1 MKLAVSAYSFYQYI
15 REGKMTIWE
24 TVDRAAEM
32 GYEAIEFL
40 NMPGGSYEE
49 QCESAKK
56 LNYLAHD
63 AKIDICAYTIGAE
76 LFKNTHEENLRERER
91 LKRQAEV
98 ASILGAPIMRHDV
111 CYSLKKSGK
120 GRSFDLMLPTI
131 VEGIREVTGYAQK
144 LGVRTS
150 VENHG
155 YIAQDSDRLERLFCA
170 VDHDNFGLLLDIG
183 NFMCVDEDNAQ
194 AVSRLAPYA
203 IHVHAKDMHYSR
215 EFREGWGMTRG
226 CNYFCGAVIGQGD
239 VPVKKCVEI
248 IKRAGYDGYLSVEF
262 EGREDCMDAISHS
275 RKYLLEILG

>member
-15 REGKMTIWE
+15 REGKMNIWE
-24 TVDRAAEM
+24 TVDKAAAM
-32 GYEAIEFL
+32 GYDAIEFL
-40 NMPGGSYEE
+40 DMPGNSYEE

-56 LNYLAHD
+56 LKAMARD

-76 LFKNTHEENLRERER
+76 LFKDTNEENMRERER
-91 LKRQAEV
+91 LKRQVEV

-131 VEGIREVTGYAQK
+131 AEGIREVTDYAQR

-155 YIAQDSDRLERLFCA
+155 YIAQDSDRLERLFNA

-183 NFMCVDEDNAQ
+183 NFVCVDEDNAQ

-215 EFREGWGMTRG
+215 EFREGWGKTRG
-226 CNYFCGAVIGQGD
+226 CNYFCGAVIGKGD
-239 VPVKKCVEI
+239 VNVKKCVEI

-262 EGREDCMDAISHS
+262 EGREDCIDAIALS
-275 RKYLLEILG
+275 RKYLLDLL

>member
-24 TVDRAAEM
+24 TVDRAAEL

-40 NMPGGSYEE
+40 DMPGGSYEE
-49 QCESAKK
+49 QCESAKR
-56 LNYLAHD
+56 LNSLAHD

-76 LFKNTHEENLRERER
+76 LFKNTHEENLCERER

-226 CNYFCGAVIGQGD
+226 CNYLCGAVIGQGD

-262 EGREDCMDAISHS
+262 EGREDCIDAISHS

>member
-15 REGKMTIWE
+15 REGKMNIWE
-24 TVDRAAEM
+24 TVEKAAAM
-32 GYEAIEFL
+32 GYDAIEFL
-40 NMPGGSYEE
+40 DMPGNSYKE

-56 LNYLAHD
+56 LKSIARD

-76 LFKNTHEENLRERER
+76 LFKDTSEENMRERER
-91 LKRQAEV
+91 LKRQVEV

-111 CYSLKKSGK
+111 CYTLKKIGK

-131 VEGIREVTGYAQK
+131 SEGIRDVTDYAER

-170 VDHDNFGLLLDIG
+170 VDHDNFGLLIDIG
-183 NFMCVDEDNAQ
+183 NFVCVDEDNVR

-203 IHVHAKDMHYSR
+203 IHVHAKDMYYSNER
-215 EFREGWGMTRG
+215 REGWWHTRG
-226 CNYFCGAVIGQGD
+226 GGSFMGAVLGRGD
-239 VPVKKCVEI
+239 VPVKKCIDVL
-248 IKRAGYDGYLSVEF
+248 KLAGYDGYLSVEF
-262 EGREDCMDAISHS
+262 EGREDCIEAIEHSH
-275 RKYLLEILG
+275 KYLLEVLG